1 MRNLKRV
8 LSLALAAL
16 MLMGMMV
23 VGAGAASKDF
33 TDADEITNVEAVDVM
48 VALGVLEGGDKGDF
62 QPNSIL
68 TREQAAKIICYLLLG
83 SDSAEKLTTN
93 YSIFSDVPANRWSAP
108 YISYCVNL
116 GILAGD
122 GNGHF
127 YPEGKLTGVAFAK
140 MLMVALG
147 YNAER
152 ENFIGNNWEINV
164 SARAIETGIAPKGLV
179 LSEELSRQDA
189 AQMSFNT
196 LKATMVEYQNDTT
209 IIVGGTTVSTASKA
223 TPVAQGNYTNTM
235 GTENLQ
241 FAEKNFPDLKKIAD
255 TDAFERPATTWR
267 NGNTVIGTYA
277 DAADVSYTSSVKIGT
292 IYNDLG
298 LTKGISKKDVSLYVD
313 GASASWSNDIV
324 KGETTKVGGNG
335 ALTEVYYDADN
346 GEATVIVTN
355 TYVAKIAAA
364 RSATSTKDAYVVL
377 NVSDAFTG
385 PGGNY
390 ETEQFAKGDIVY
402 YTYSYKNG
410 EKGIQSMELAEK
422 ATGKMTTYTTSGN
435 VTVDGTK
442 YEANTT
448 SADKIANFV
457 TTVDK
462 GSEVSVYLDGNGY
475 VLYVDADVEV
485 NYAVVLN
492 YTSKAG
498 DWNDTAK
505 AQLLFTDGTTKSV
518 EVALGVDPTDS
529 SKKLP
534 VVDADSDGIMDDTVT
549 GNKLNKYDIVSYTVD
564 SDDVYT
570 INLVADSQTAK
581 AGGSFVMENGSN
593 TFSIVDD
600 NKANVAGGRATHYA
614 DGKTIFL
621 VADTSAKKTTYSV
634 YEGIANMP
642 TIKHDG
648 GTAGKATVFMNS
660 TSNNNPATVVFVEKN
675 ARMSMASDNKDVIFV
690 KGSNVGTSYTT
701 DLGAFYE
708 YDAYINGEA
717 TTIKVDTN
725 NQMTKAT
732 LLYGPVYNNK
742 GVLTGFEDKVNEDTA
757 TGNDGTLYFATT
769 TDSVV
774 NDVVKLGGIP
784 YAYEK
789 NCNVYFISVDGE
801 LTKSDITAI
810 TEDDNDQVFFKLSDK
825 GRLTDVYVKV
835 VDATEGVTP
844 DGNYNMSGLVL
855 RKTGSGSNFAVDF
868 TSTDALT
875 ADMNVTI
882 TITKKNNNEGDAL
895 VGNKTLSAQPSAKQR
910 LNTGIAIPAA
920 GNYVAVVTVTN
931 ANGQVLCTGTTATT
945 YVAQ

>member
-8 LSLALAAL
+8 LSLALASI
-16 MLMGMMV
+16 MLLGMMV
-23 VGAGAASKDF
+23 VSAGAASKDF
-33 TDADEITNVEAVDVM
+33 TDASEIKNVEAVDVM
-48 VALGVLEGGDKGDF
+48 VALGVLEGGNKGDF

-83 SDSAEKLTTN
+83 SSSAEKLTTN
-93 YSIFSDVPANRWSAP
+93 YSIFSDVPASRWSAP
-108 YISYCVNL
+108 FISYCVNL

-122 GNGHF
+122 GHGNF

-140 MLMVALG
+140 MLLVALG

-152 ENFIGNNWEINV
+152 EDYVGNDWMINV
-164 SARAIETGIAPKGLV
+164 SADAIGARIAPKGLV

-189 AQMSFNT
+189 AQMAFNT

-223 TPVAQGNYTNTM
+223 TPVPQGVYANTM
-235 GTENLQ
+235 GAENLQ
-241 FAEKNFPDLKKIAD
+241 FAEKNFSSLKKVSD
-255 TDAFERPATTWR
+255 TDAFERPAHTWR
-267 NGNTVIGTYA
+267 DGNTVVGTYA
-277 DAADVSYTSSVKIGT
+277 DAADASYTTSVKIGT

-492 YTSKAG
+492 YNATTG
-498 DWNDTAK
+498 DWNDTKKAK
-505 AQLLFTDGTTKSV
+505 LLFTDGTVKSV
-518 EVALGVDPTDS
+518 EVDFNGTAG
-529 SKKLP
+529 
-534 VVDADSDGIMDDTVT
+534 A
-549 GNKLNKYDIVSYTVD
+549 GNGELSQYDIVSYTVD
-564 SDDVYT
+564 SDDVYS
-570 INLVADSQTAK
+570 ISVVADSQTAK

-593 TFSIVDD
+593 TFSIVDG
-600 NKANVAGGRATHYA
+600 NKANVGGTKATRFA

-621 VADTSAKKTTYSV
+621 VADTSGSKTTYSV

-642 TIKHDG
+642 TIKHNG

-690 KGSNVGTSYTT
+690 KGSTVGTSYTT
-701 DLGAFYE
+701 DLGTFYE

-725 NQMTKAT
+725 NRMTKAT

-742 GVLTGFEDKVNEDTA
+742 GVLTGFEDKVNADT
-757 TGNDGTLYFATT
+757 TTDGTLHFVTT

-895 VGNKTLSAQPSAKQR
+895 VGNKTLSAQASAEQH

>member
-8 LSLALAAL
+8 LSLALASI
-16 MLMGMMV
+16 MLLGMMV

-33 TDADEITNVEAVDVM
+33 TDSDEIKNVEAVDVM
-48 VALGVLEGGDKGDF
+48 VALGVLEGGNKGDF

-83 SDSAEKLTTN
+83 SSSAEKLTTN
-93 YSIFSDVPANRWSAP
+93 YSIFSDVPASRWSAP
-108 YISYCVNL
+108 FISYCVNL

-122 GNGHF
+122 GHGNF

-140 MLMVALG
+140 MLLVALG

-152 ENFIGNNWEINV
+152 EDYVGNDWMINV
-164 SARAIETGIAPKGLV
+164 SADAIGARIAPKGLV

-189 AQMSFNT
+189 AQMAFNT

-223 TPVAQGNYTNTM
+223 TPVPQGVYANTM
-235 GTENLQ
+235 GAENLQ
-241 FAEKNFPDLKKIAD
+241 FAEKNFSSLKKVSD
-255 TDAFERPATTWR
+255 TDAFERPAHTWR
-267 NGNTVIGTYA
+267 DGNTVVGTYA
-277 DAADVSYTSSVKIGT
+277 DAADASYTTSVKIGT

-402 YTYSYKNG
+402 YTYSNKNG

-492 YTSKAG
+492 YNATTG
-498 DWNDTAK
+498 DWNDTKKAK
-505 AQLLFTDGTTKSV
+505 LLFTDGTVKSV
-518 EVALGVDPTDS
+518 EVDFEGN
-529 SKKLP
+529 
-534 VVDADSDGIMDDTVT
+534 DGT
-549 GNKLNKYDIVSYTVD
+549 GDNKLGEFDIVSYTVD
-564 SDDVYT
+564 SDDVYS
-570 INLVADSQTAK
+570 IKLVADSQTGK
-581 AGGSFVMENGSN
+581 TGGSFVMENGAN
-593 TFSIVDD
+593 TFSIVDG

-642 TIKHDG
+642 TIKHNG
-648 GTAGKATVFMNS
+648 GDAGKVTVFMNS
-660 TSNNNPATVVFVEKN
+660 SKNDNPATVVFVEKN

-701 DLGAFYE
+701 DLGTFYE

-742 GVLTGFEDKVNEDTA
+742 GVLTGSEDKVNADT
-757 TGNDGTLYFATT
+757 TTDGTLHFVTT

-835 VDATEGVTP
+835 VDTTEGVTP
-844 DGNYNMSGLVL
+844 GAGTFSAAMG
-855 RKTGSGSNFAVDF
+855 KGSNAGNLTLTVASTDNTDS
-868 TSTDALT
+868 TSTFTAKIYAFALASGKDT
-875 ADMNVTI
+875 AV
-882 TITKKNNNEGDAL
+882 E
-895 VGNKTLSAQPSAKQR
+895 VGTVGTKTLSAGTQTVAPAISGTV
-910 LNTGIAIPAA
+910 NTQV
-920 GNYVAVVTVTN
+920 YYAVVTMNDGTVLTTN
-931 ANGQVLCTGTTATT
+931 TIIGG
-945 YVAQ
+945 

>member
-8 LSLALAAL
+8 LSLALASI
-16 MLMGMMV
+16 MLLGMMV

-33 TDADEITNVEAVDVM
+33 TDSDEIKNVEAVDVM
-48 VALGVLEGGDKGDF
+48 VALGVLEGGNKGDF

-83 SDSAEKLTTN
+83 SSSAEKLTTN
-93 YSIFSDVPANRWSAP
+93 YSIFSDVPASRWSAP
-108 YISYCVNL
+108 FISYCVNL

-122 GNGHF
+122 GHGNF

-140 MLMVALG
+140 MLLVALG

-152 ENFIGNNWEINV
+152 EDYVGNDWMINV
-164 SARAIETGIAPKGLV
+164 SADAIGARIAPKGLV

-189 AQMSFNT
+189 AQMAFNT

-223 TPVAQGNYTNTM
+223 TPVPQGVYANTM
-235 GTENLQ
+235 GAENLQ
-241 FAEKNFPDLKKIAD
+241 FAEKNFSSLKKVSD
-255 TDAFERPATTWR
+255 TDAFERPAHTWR
-267 NGNTVIGTYA
+267 DGNTVVGTYA
-277 DAADVSYTSSVKIGT
+277 DAADASYTTSVKIGT

-298 LTKGISKKDVSLYVD
+298 LTKGISKKDVTYYVD
-313 GASASWSNDIV
+313 GASASWSDDIV

-402 YTYSYKNG
+402 YTYSNKNG

-442 YEANTT
+442 YEANKT

-492 YTSKAG
+492 YNATTG
-498 DWNDTAK
+498 DWNDTKKAK
-505 AQLLFTDGTTKSV
+505 LLFTDGTVKSV
-518 EVALGVDPTDS
+518 EVDFEGN
-529 SKKLP
+529 
-534 VVDADSDGIMDDTVT
+534 DGT
-549 GNKLNKYDIVSYTVD
+549 GDNKLGEFDIVSYTVD
-564 SDDVYT
+564 SDDVYS
-570 INLVADSQTAK
+570 IKLVADSQTGK
-581 AGGSFVMENGSN
+581 TGGSFVMENGAN
-593 TFSIVDD
+593 TFSIVDG

-642 TIKHDG
+642 TIKHNG
-648 GTAGKATVFMNS
+648 GDAGKVTVFMNS
-660 TSNNNPATVVFVEKN
+660 SKNDNPATVVFVEKN

-701 DLGAFYE
+701 DLGTFYE

-742 GVLTGFEDKVNEDTA
+742 GVLTGSEDKVNADT
-757 TGNDGTLYFATT
+757 TTDGTLHFVTT

-835 VDATEGVTP
+835 VDTTEGVTP
-844 DGNYNMSGLVL
+844 GAGTFSAAMG
-855 RKTGSGSNFAVDF
+855 KGSNAGNLTLTVASTDNSDS
-868 TSTDALT
+868 TSTFTAKIYAFALASGKDT
-875 ADMNVTI
+875 AV
-882 TITKKNNNEGDAL
+882 E
-895 VGNKTLSAQPSAKQR
+895 VGTVGTKTLSAGTQTVAPAISGTV
-910 LNTGIAIPAA
+910 NTQV
-920 GNYVAVVTVTN
+920 YYAVVTMNDGTVLTTN
-931 ANGQVLCTGTTATT
+931 TIIGG
-945 YVAQ
+945 